1 MDVTKVVVGGHDFLL
16 TNGELA
22 DVVEGVGRNAHDI
35 HFEVVHTVVFDGGV
49 AKFVFK
55 RVDEVNVG
63 EAFGGDSFKSGV
75 NFEAGWRKG
84 VVRAVGIVKHGTDGI
99 GESIGREANEDEA
112 NA

>member
-1 MDVTKVVVGGHDFLL
+1 M
-16 TNGELA
+16 A

-63 EAFGGDSFKSGV
+63 EAFGGDAFKTGV
-75 NFEAGWRKG
+75 NLEAGWREG
-84 VVRAVGIVKHGTDGI
+84 VVRAVWVVEHGTDGI

-112 NA
+112 DA